1 MVRVRFAP
9 SPTGFLHVGGV
20 RTALFNWYY
29 ARRNNG
35 VFILR
40 IEDTDIERSKKEYED
55 IIIKDMNW
63 CGLNYDEGPDKP
75 GQFGPYRQSERNE
88 IYKEYINLLIKEKKA
103 YYAVYSKENEE
114 EVIFKSYDFPS
125 EYSSEG
131 YSVTVKFEVPKNRKI
146 AFDDMVK
153 GNIEFDTQVFDD
165 FVIMRSN
172 GAPMYN
178 FTVVIDDMLMKVTH
192 VFRGEDHI
200 SNTPKQIMLYEAFNA
215 QPPRFAHIPLILGE
229 DKTPLSKR
237 HGGTSVEFFK
247 EEGYL
252 PEALMNYLG
261 VLGWTAE
268 EQIFNIQDK
277 VEQFSMEM
285 VSNKSVVFD
294 YKKLMWINGEHMRSM
309 DIDTL
314 YSHFEDWLKTCNIHL
329 SFDKEYIKSV
339 LDISRVKVS
348 TLKQLYEFSYGFFTD
363 TLEYCQEFGELKAK
377 EWFAPVI
384 SETIRE
390 LENAVYT
397 VDGISQ
403 ALSTVAEK
411 KFTNKKNTFQAIR
424 GALMGR
430 LITPGLYESITVLGK
445 EKVLKRLHNVL

>member
-1 MVRVRFAP
+1 
-9 SPTGFLHVGGV
+9 
-20 RTALFNWYY
+20 
-29 ARRNNG
+29 
-35 VFILR
+35 
-40 IEDTDIERSKKEYED
+40 
-55 IIIKDMNW
+55 
-63 CGLNYDEGPDKP
+63 
-75 GQFGPYRQSERNE
+75 
-88 IYKEYINLLIKEKKA
+88 
-103 YYAVYSKENEE
+103 
-114 EVIFKSYDFPS
+114 
-125 EYSSEG
+125 
-131 YSVTVKFEVPKNRKI
+131 
-146 AFDDMVK
+146 
-153 GNIEFDTQVFDD
+153 
-165 FVIMRSN
+165 
-172 GAPMYN
+172 N

-252 PEALMNYLG
+252 PQALMNYLG

-285 VSNKSVVFD
+285 VSSKSVVFD

-309 DIDTL
+309 DIDSL
-314 YSHFEDWLKTCNIHL
+314 YSHFEDWLKTCKINL
-329 SFDKEYIKSV
+329 PFDKEYIKSV

-348 TLKQLYEFSYGFFTD
+348 TLKQLYDFSYGFFTD
-363 TLEYCQEFGELKAK
+363 SLEYCQEFSELKTK

-384 SETIRE
+384 RQAIEE

-403 ALSTVAEK
+403 ALNLVAEK
-411 KFTNKKNTFQAIR
+411 KFTNKKNTFQAVR

-445 EKVLKRLHNVL
+445 EKVLQRLSNVI